1 MKILVAVDGS
11 KTSLKAV
18 KYAINLAKQLEKK
31 PTLTLIN
38 VHNDEPLNRIKS
50 FVGKSEVENY
60 LIETSQK
67 ELNPTRKLLN
77 ASGIKH
83 NFVIE
88 LGHVSESIVNLAN
101 KGKFNMIIMGAKGRT
116 GIMDVIMGS
125 VAQRV
130 SSIAKQPVLL
140 IK

>member
-18 KYAINLAKQLEKK
+18 KYAINLAKLIEKK
-31 PTLTLIN
+31 PTLTLVN

-60 LIETSQK
+60 FIETSQK

-77 ASGIKH
+77 ASGINH

-88 LGHVSESIVNLAN
+88 LGVSGKHAPLAS
-101 KGKFNMIIMGAKGRT
+101 A
-116 GIMDVIMGS
+116 V
-125 VAQRV
+125 
-130 SSIAKQPVLL
+130 
-140 IK
+140 

>member
-18 KYAINLAKQLEKK
+18 KYAITLAKQLEKK

-38 VHNDEPLNRIKS
+38 VHDDEPLNRIKN
-50 FVGKSEVENY
+50 FVGKTEVENY

-67 ELNPTRKLLN
+67 ELKPTQKILN
-77 ASGIKH
+77 DSGIKH
-83 NFVIE
+83 SFVIE
-88 LGHVSESIVNLAN
+88 LGHISESIVNFAN
-101 KGKFNMIIMGAKGRT
+101 KGKFDLIIMGGKGRT
-116 GIMDVIMGS
+116 GIADVILGS
-125 VAQRV
+125 VTQRV
-130 SSIAKQPVLL
+130 SSLAKQPVLL